1 MPHCP
6 TGDLEP
12 IGRGEGV
19 EKFHVSP
26 AHAHQGFSGKL
37 LGEVVLNGHFKVP
50 LSAQSTVLCFGE
62 EDGLHKVAE
71 WREG

>member
-1 MPHCP
+1 MSHCP

-71 WREG
+71 